1 MLAIPC
7 IKGKKSPAER
17 FAGADD
23 TYTIEA
29 LMQNGWALQS
39 GKVLLSIFSIIFPSS
54 SFFFSPSFLT
64 SFFSSSFYFRSFLY
78 SFYVSFF
85 PPALSFF
92 SFLPSV
98 VLSFIHSFFLVC
110 FPSSFFLYFF
120 PPFFL
125 SFLPSFLLYSP
136 LFFFPPLTLLN
147 LSFLVSPRSFCFF
160 LLLSHLNPFHP
171 PLNPKRMSLYTQ
183 FQKELNFIFI
193 PFLPHWGNAG

>member
-92 SFLPSV
+92 LFFPLLFFHSFIPSFLFAFLL
-98 VLSFIHSFFLVC
+98 LSFFTSSL
-110 FPSSFFLYFF
+110 PS
-120 PPFFL
+120 FFL
-125 SFLPSFLLYSP
+125 SFLL
-136 LFFFPPLTLLN
+136 
-147 LSFLVSPRSFCFF
+147 FCFI
-160 LLLSHLNPFHP
+160 LLCSFFH
-171 PLNPKRMSLYTQ
+171 R
-183 FQKELNFIFI
+183 
-193 PFLPHWGNAG
+193 